1 MRIMISGEDPEAGYE
16 SLYKEAI
23 LAVTPLHI
31 TKFGTGLCIVPLVDT
46 PQFEDLSSRF
56 FDSFISPATTA
67 VF

>member
-56 FDSFISPATTA
+56 FSSFISPATTA
-67 VF
+67 AF